1 MIFAKRSIVLGAAV
15 LTLAAAVHAGAQSA
29 RPPFAV
35 LVDQVLALFPKV
47 EGEVIEV
54 HARELTLSI
63 GRRDGLQAGIEL
75 SLYREGRELRHPKTG
90 EFLGR
95 AEQALGRVSVAQVH
109 EAYSVATLAQ
119 GAEARAGD
127 KVRLSAGKI
136 RLTVLPLSGGERQ
149 TQLEAAVQELV
160 EGLGR
165 TGRFQVIMGD
175 QVGVWLGEQ
184 AIKAEEAIEGKGL
197 DVAAKRF
204 KVEQLLAVLF
214 KRVQGKPYMEVRLYS
229 YPAATPLLSTA
240 MFVPPSVKPQ
250 AKGQFS
256 SDPQARPSPPP
267 KQRSFLAR
275 LLGGELEAGAYSTG
289 EAAIPL
295 KEMARFAFPVI
306 SMDVAIAPKDKVPR
320 LVITDGDRLY
330 LYRVVNRAL
339 EADWTYSARSLGKIF
354 SVQLADLDGD
364 GVLEVVVNRYSH
376 HENVAFT
383 SFILTTRDGKPA
395 IVADNL
401 GDALLAVDATGEG
414 VKQTLWIQPFT
425 PDGVFQ
431 QGRVLRAAPRNG
443 SLAVSGPVR
452 VPHNFRATGATMSN
466 IAGKDTRALAYI
478 DEQGR
483 LGVALDGQETWRSST
498 RVGGGGYLRMEV
510 VKQIERGSRSSFYT
524 MEPMPLAVDLD
535 GDGIE
540 EIVVPQNQWEGFLA
554 VVFRGPAG
562 YRMQSINS
570 GFEGS
575 ITGLGAIPGDN
586 SPTLIASVVRFS
598 GLMKSAGETQIIMTT
613 GE

>member
-1 MIFAKRSIVLGAAV
+1 
-15 LTLAAAVHAGAQSA
+15 
-29 RPPFAV
+29 PFAV

-47 EGEVIEV
+47 EGEVLEV
-54 HARELTLSI
+54 HGKEVTLSI

-127 KVRLSAGKI
+127 RVRLSAGKI
-136 RLTVLPLSGGERQ
+136 RLTLLPLSGGERQ
-149 TQLEAAVQELV
+149 NQVEAAVQELV
-160 EGLGR
+160 DGLGR
-165 TGRFQVIMGD
+165 TGRFQVLMGD
-175 QVGVWLGEQ
+175 QVGVWLAEQ
-184 AIKAEEAIEGKGL
+184 KIKAEEAIEGKGL
-197 DVAAKRF
+197 DAAAKRF

-214 KRVQGKPYMEVRLYS
+214 KRIQGKPYMEVRLYS
-229 YPAATPLLSTA
+229 YPAAAPLLSTA

-250 AKGQFS
+250 GKGQFS

-289 EAAIPL
+289 EASIPL
-295 KEMARFAFPVI
+295 KEAARFAFPVI
-306 SMDVAIAPKDKVPR
+306 SMDVAVAPKDKVPR
-320 LVITDGDRLY
+320 LVITDGERVY

-354 SVQLADLDGD
+354 SVQLADLNGD

-401 GDALLAVDATGEG
+401 GDILLAVDATGEG
-414 VKQTLWIQPFT
+414 IKQTLWIQPFT

-431 QGRVLRAAPRNG
+431 QGRVLRAAPRGG
-443 SLAVSGPVR
+443 SLDVSGPVR
-452 VPHNFRATGATMSN
+452 VPYNFRATGATLSN
-466 IAGKDTRALAYI
+466 VAGKDTRALAYI

-483 LGVALDGQETWRSST
+483 LGLALDGQETWRSST

-510 VKQIERGSRSSFYT
+510 VKPIERGSRSFFYS

-554 VVFRGPAG
+554 VIFRGPAG

-575 ITGLGAIPGDN
+575 ITGLGAIPGDTP
-586 SPTLIASVVRFS
+586 PTLIASVVRFS